1 MFCFVISVVHDRVQQ
16 ASIRL
21 TDVADTL
28 KGDWVML
35 AQQLDV
41 SSSEISDINNRYKTV
56 NDQAL
61 AMLQLW
67 VDKDTEPNKG
77 KGYGLIRIFF
87 FI

>member
-1 MFCFVISVVHDRVQQ
+1 
-16 ASIRL
+16 
-21 TDVADTL
+21 
-28 KGDWVML
+28 ML

-77 KGYGLIRIFF
+77 KGYGLIRNYF